1 MKLPSEVG
9 QALELFIEALRRQ
22 AENYRALGE
31 AVRDFAQLLDAQV
44 LTETLAEDLTGDSA
58 FPQILA
64 RQVQWADEVERI
76 EKKIAEVRD
85 RLGSTLAIERV
96 TLSSIRKALE
106 EQGML
111 HAHQSQLEQLSQVL
125 SEVIALARQVKEA
138 TESNERRLRAS
149 LGSVRG
155 KLDDL
160 QTGKDV
166 AQAYGRVAKG
176 IVIPP
181 KFVDKK
187 VK

>member
-1 MKLPSEVG
+1 MPSEVG

-22 AENYRALGE
+22 AENYRALGD
-31 AVRDFAQLLDAQV
+31 AVRDFARLLDAQV
-44 LTETLAEDLTGDSA
+44 LTETLAEDLTGDAA
-58 FPQILA
+58 FPEILA
-64 RQVQWADEVERI
+64 RQAQWAGEVERI
-76 EKKIAEVRD
+76 ETKIAEIRE
-85 RLGSTLAIERV
+85 RLGAALGLERV

-106 EQGML
+106 DRGLLE
-111 HAHQSQLEQLSQVL
+111 AHRPQLELLSQAVA
-125 SEVIALARQVKEA
+125 EVIALARQVKEA

-149 LGSVRG
+149 LGSIRG
-155 KLDDL
+155 KLEDL
-160 QTGKDV
+160 QVGKDV